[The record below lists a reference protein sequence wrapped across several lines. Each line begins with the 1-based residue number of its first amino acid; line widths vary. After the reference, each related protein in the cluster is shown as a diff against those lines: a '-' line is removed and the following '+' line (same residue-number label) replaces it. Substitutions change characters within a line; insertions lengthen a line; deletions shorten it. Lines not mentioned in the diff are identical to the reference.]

1 MEYFSVKNWLK
12 YQHYKNRNP
21 PWIKLYKT
29 LLTDYE
35 FCGLPDASKFH
46 YIGIMLLAARE
57 GNEIPYDP
65 EWVRQQIAASSKV
78 DLDIL
83 KDAGLLLILERTEN
97 RVEKVASRTLATCKQ
112 PASKTIRLWFENV
125 FWKEYPRGEGKAKA
139 LERILRLKP
148 DEELQKKIMGTLL
161 KYKATEQWQD
171 PKYIPHATTWL
182 NAKRWEDEIKPGQ
195 NGSGKPKSAIEQ
207 AAAQD
212 ETTISRNPEADSGEN
227 GKAENDIPY

>member
-1 MEYFSVKNWLK
+1 MALFGVKNWLK
-12 YQHYKNRNP
+12 YQHYKDRNP

-29 LLTDYE
+29 ILTDYA
-35 FCGLPDASKFH
+35 FCSLPDASKFH

-57 GNEIPYDP
+57 GNEIPYDS
-65 EWVRQQIAASSKV
+65 EWVRQQIAATARV

-83 KDAGLLLILERTEN
+83 KDAGLLLILEN
-97 RVEKVASRTLATCKQ
+97 REQSREGSQQNAGNPQATRKQ
-112 PASKTIRLWFENV
+112 PASMEIRLWFENV

-148 DEELQKKIMGTLL
+148 DDELQKKIMGTLL
-161 KYKATEQWQD
+161 TYKATEQWQD

-195 NGSGKPKSAIEQ
+195 NGKPKSAFESEQ
-207 AAAQD
+207 DD
-212 ETTISRNPEADSGEN
+212 EEMGSTTEADEN
-227 GKAENDIPY
+227 ISAGNEQDIPY